1 MNRQFLFTTLISLCT
16 VAAGDTISESR
27 TATEIVRDA
36 LNHWRG
42 TSSQGEMTMTIHRPD
57 WERSMSMQSWTEGE
71 KRSLVRVTA
80 PRKDRGNGTLMD
92 DNKMWSFSPKVN
104 RVIKV
109 PSSMMNQSWMGSDFS
124 NKDISRT
131 DDIVEQYDHTLIST
145 SELDGHTVYEIE
157 SIPHEDAAVV
167 WGKEVLSVRDD
178 NVLVEQRFYD
188 QDMELLR
195 QLTTLEFA
203 EMSGR
208 TVASRQRMHKT
219 DAEDE
224 WTEIRID
231 SIEFDVEISDNVF
244 TLANLR
250 NPRE

>member
-1 MNRQFLFTTLISLCT
+1 M
-16 VAAGDTISESR
+16 
-27 TATEIVRDA
+27 
-36 LNHWRG
+36 
-42 TSSQGEMTMTIHRPD
+42 
-57 WERSMSMQSWTEGE
+57 
-71 KRSLVRVTA
+71 
-80 PRKDRGNGTLMD
+80 
-92 DNKMWSFSPKVN
+92 
-104 RVIKV
+104 
-109 PSSMMNQSWMGSDFS
+109 
-124 NKDISRT
+124 
-131 DDIVEQYDHTLIST
+131 
-145 SELDGHTVYEIE
+145 
-157 SIPHEDAAVV
+157 
-167 WGKEVLSVRDD
+167 LSVRDD

-224 WTEIRID
+224 WTEIQID